1 MYTSVL
7 YQSLV
12 LKPQYQI
19 SGVKMLYLEEQ
30 MKPKVEI
37 EMINFNELSEEE
49 ELESELE
56 IEENDLI
63 FGEEEFKRI
72 LENHYTSEKFFDTEE
87 EWEMIIKENTQVDSD
102 YEQYFDSDTE
112 GDYSDEE
119 YEV

>member
-37 EMINFNELSEEE
+37 EMINFNDLSEDE
-49 ELESELE
+49 ESELE
-56 IEENDLI
+56 IEENELI

-87 EWEMIIKENTQVDSD
+87 EWEMIIQENTQVDSD
-102 YEQYFDSDTE
+102 YDEYFSDTDGE
-112 GDYSDEE
+112 YSDEE